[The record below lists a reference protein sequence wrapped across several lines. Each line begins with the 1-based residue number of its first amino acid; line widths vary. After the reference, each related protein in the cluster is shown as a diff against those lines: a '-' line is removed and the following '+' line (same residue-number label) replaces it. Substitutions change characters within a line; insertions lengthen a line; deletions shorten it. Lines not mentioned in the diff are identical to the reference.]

1 MASKRRI
8 NYHWRLFLPIATS
21 LCIVFG
27 FLIFYQYHREAD
39 YRAKVFNAEL
49 DMIDSRILDAYR
61 QDVNLR
67 SFLSFIQQFFQ
78 GSMFEGVRIS
88 VYRDDLLYYSLG
100 VPIPLEL
107 DDEKFKQNST
117 TVGSIDGVDGIR
129 MIGRDEDSKLYFFS
143 KVKSEDGLVTV
154 CTAMPYSAS
163 VHDIIDIDSS
173 VWVVILLSLMVTLI
187 VAYLSTRVL
196 SRNIILLREFAYN
209 AASGGAVKK
218 EYNFPRNELGDISR
232 EIIKFYHERNKGLE
246 AIKKERKIAVH
257 AIEEKIK
264 VTRQITNNINHEI
277 KTPVGIIR
285 GYLESI
291 LGDPD
296 MDAETRTRFLER
308 MLSNVERLTALLN
321 DISTMTR
328 LESGADMIAV
338 DCVNMHDLVYQID
351 YDLPANNLAGN
362 MEFHFDIPLD
372 CNISGNY
379 SLLQG
384 MICGLIKN
392 ASLYSGGTEIGLDLI
407 SENERFYVFRFY
419 DNGSGVG
426 EEHIPHLFERFYR
439 VDTGRS
445 RKMGG
450 TGLGLPI
457 VKSTIVSF
465 GGTISVHNRSTG
477 GLEYIFTLLKWTK
490 N

>member
-107 DDEKFKQNST
+107 DDEKFKQTST

-173 VWVVILLSLMVTLI
+173 VWVVILLSLMFTQSTAI
-187 VAYLSTRVL
+187 MSAPLSSRVMVEM
-196 SRNIILLREFAYN
+196 SLRR
-209 AASGGAVKK
+209 AVRRST
-218 EYNFPRNELGDISR
+218 F
-232 EIIKFYHERNKGLE
+232 
-246 AIKKERKIAVH
+246 
-257 AIEEKIK
+257 
-264 VTRQITNNINHEI
+264 
-277 KTPVGIIR
+277 
-285 GYLESI
+285 ESI
-291 LGDPD
+291 L
-296 MDAETRTRFLER
+296 
-308 MLSNVERLTALLN
+308 
-321 DISTMTR
+321 
-328 LESGADMIAV
+328 
-338 DCVNMHDLVYQID
+338 
-351 YDLPANNLAGN
+351 
-362 MEFHFDIPLD
+362 
-372 CNISGNY
+372 
-379 SLLQG
+379 
-384 MICGLIKN
+384 
-392 ASLYSGGTEIGLDLI
+392 
-407 SENERFYVFRFY
+407 
-419 DNGSGVG
+419 
-426 EEHIPHLFERFYR
+426 
-439 VDTGRS
+439 S
-445 RKMGG
+445 RKR
-450 TGLGLPI
+450 
-457 VKSTIVSF
+457 VRVSASMS
-465 GGTISVHNRSTG
+465 GSPRIDSR
-477 GLEYIFTLLKWTK
+477 
-490 N
+490 